1 MDEITR
7 ILPPNPRHVLM
18 PSMIEL
24 KDADITDVGHWAPSM
39 CRICR
44 GTRKYVGYKP
54 KSTNEFDTYA
64 CPCEEQLTLRRWF
77 AVRGISEIGMQTREA
92 DMTGADESWK
102 AAVKEFIDK
111 RDGNIR
117 VGQGMVLHGRS
128 GSGKSSFAWLIMK
141 SLLWAGYSA
150 HAVTSNRLASQS
162 TRWRDREFLDRWNR
176 RVYGCDLLVIDDLG
190 KEVAMISGDK
200 DPTMWSEVVR
210 QSVEDLIVRRISDR
224 RSMVITTNL
233 TEDKLNTLYPR
244 AMESLRGSG
253 SFSSMSLPDS
263 WRDTGL
269 MMRNQFEVDHNIAR
283 PAVWA

>member
-24 KDADITDVGHWAPSM
+24 DDADISDVGRWSPSM
-39 CRICR
+39 CRVCR
-44 GTRKYVGYKP
+44 GARQYVGYTP
-54 KSTNEFDTYA
+54 GSTTEFATYA

-77 AVRGISEIGMQTREA
+77 AVRGITEIGMQTRWA
-92 DMTGADESWK
+92 DMTGAHEEWK
-102 AAVKEFIDK
+102 AAAQDFIAHK
-111 RDGNIR
+111 DGNVR
-117 VGQGMVLHGRS
+117 VGQSLVLYGRS

-150 HAVTSNRLASQS
+150 HAVTSNRLSSQV
-162 TRWRDREFLDRWNR
+162 TMWREREALDRWNR
-176 RVYGCDLLVIDDLG
+176 RVSGCDLLVIDDLG

-200 DPTMWSEVVR
+200 EPTSWSEVVR

-224 RSMVITTNL
+224 RSIVVTTNL
-233 TEDKLNTLYPR
+233 NEDKLNLLYPR

-253 SFSSMSLPDS
+253 IASSMSLPDS

-269 MMRNQFEVDHNIAR
+269 MERNKFEIQHNIAR